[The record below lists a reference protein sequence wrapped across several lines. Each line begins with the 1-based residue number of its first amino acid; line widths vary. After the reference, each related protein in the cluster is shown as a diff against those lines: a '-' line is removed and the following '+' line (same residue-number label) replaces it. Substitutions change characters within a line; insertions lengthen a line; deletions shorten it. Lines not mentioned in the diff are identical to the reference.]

1 MGAVLHLIY
10 ARACVCVCVSW
21 EKEKKKRK
29 KRITLCTAPFAY
41 NIQGGM
47 IACPTIRTVA
57 FAAALGEAYSKQCT
71 VIGSSPVDL
80 LSSCPMVILVFS
92 SIDKY

>member
-1 MGAVLHLIY
+1 MGE
-10 ARACVCVCVSW
+10 R
-21 EKEKKKRK
+21 KEETKKKNN
-29 KRITLCTAPFAY
+29 TCTAPFAH